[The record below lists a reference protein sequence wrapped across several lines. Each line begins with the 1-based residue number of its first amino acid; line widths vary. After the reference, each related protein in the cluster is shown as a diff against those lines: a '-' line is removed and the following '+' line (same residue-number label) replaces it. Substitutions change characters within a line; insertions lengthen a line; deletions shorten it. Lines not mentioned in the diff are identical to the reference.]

1 MLLYFYLFIEQNKKT
16 DGDHLKTVGIY
27 DADDGILTK
36 LIKETRLKDCVAE
49 EARSSKEYDVLIIKR
64 RDTNKLINV
73 KAEYAILMPEVRLN
87 GTLKIR
93 YAISCGGSEKDTLTP
108 SSLLSR
114 GGVASLRRTIKTVY
128 GNTVEPCEIELGC
141 KGDLD
146 DKLAISALKL
156 ILS

>member
-27 DADDGILTK
+27 DTDDGILTE
-36 LIKETRLKDCVAE
+36 LIKEIRLEDCVAE
-49 EARSSKEYDVLIIKR
+49 DARSSKEYDVLIIKR

-73 KAEYAILMPEVRLN
+73 TAEYAILMSEVCLN
-87 GTLKIR
+87 RTLRIK
-93 YAISCGGSEKDTLTP
+93 YAISCGVSEKDTLTP
-108 SSLLSR
+108 SSLLSH
-114 GGVASLRRTIKTVY
+114 GGVASLRRTIKTAY
-128 GNTVEPCEIELGC
+128 GKTVEPCEIELGY